1 MAENRMYSGSRCSL
15 LRRLI
20 TVEPIVFFYMF
31 GVFLQFTAFLSLTY
45 DKACL
50 MLYNATFCTA
60 MDNKSFQQQHK
71 VEQDNIQ
78 SEASYW
84 LIVTNVAM
92 TVPAILSVFFFM
104 GPWGD
109 KVDRKLPLLFPCAGA
124 FLYGLSNL
132 VNAHFVSWPI
142 PLLIPGLILN
152 GLCGGYGTMLMAS
165 YSYITHITR
174 ETNRM
179 VRVGVV
185 GAMIYMAATISVFI
199 SGLLVQLIGH
209 VNVFVI
215 VCACMG
221 AGFVYGVCILP
232 SVVPEKQEQHGDKSW
247 CDKFLLS
254 TVRETWAFIVKPRD
268 SNQKLLLALEITILN
283 IVHMC
288 TSGEGD
294 ILFLYLKRSPRSF
307 TRAQYGYFKGS
318 ENFTRSL
325 ALVTL
330 LPLLK
335 RKLSFRDSTI
345 IIIGL
350 IFKTMTLVTLGVAD
364 SLLVVFLGLRFTNPL
379 ILNLCPISGTSHKA
393 AIPALLQGFPSA
405 GLRSSMAG
413 RVDLKEHGRLFAVV
427 AATQSCVT
435 LATTFIFNGW
445 YPSTLAY
452 FDGTLFIFAAG
463 LCVIAT
469 GIAVFVHIRS
479 RRLQSKSNQSSIHGA
494 EATPEDRAASILCQE
509 KQLTINDSDTI
520 PVQDHLEPTTLNG
533 KNDDNKRVDKENIV
547 VQRL

>member
-1 MAENRMYSGSRCSL
+1 MAEDQLRTDSGLNGCSR
-15 LRRLI
+15 LRRLV

-31 GVFLQFTAFLSLTY
+31 GVFLQYTAFLSLTY
-45 DKACL
+45 DKSCL
-50 MLYNATFCTA
+50 MLYNATFCNA
-60 MDNKSFQQQHK
+60 MENRSFQDEHQI
-71 VEQDNIQ
+71 EQDNIQ
-78 SEASYW
+78 AEASYW

-109 KVDRKLPLLFPCAGA
+109 KIDRKLPLLFPCAGA
-124 FLYGLSNL
+124 FLYSISNV
-132 VNAHFVSWPI
+132 VNSHFLSWPI
-142 PLLIPGLILN
+142 PILIPGLILN

-165 YSYITHITR
+165 YSYATHISM
-174 ETNRM
+174 ENNRM
-179 VRVGVV
+179 VRVGIV

-209 VNVFVI
+209 VNVFFI
-215 VCACMG
+215 VSGCMG
-221 AGFVYGVCILP
+221 AGFMYGVFILP
-232 SVVPEKQEQHGDKSW
+232 SVVPDGQEHKEDKSW
-247 CDKFLLS
+247 CDIFVFS
-254 TVRETWAFIVKPRD
+254 TARDTWAFISRPRAA
-268 SNQKLLLALEITILN
+268 NQRLWLALEITILN

-288 TSGEGD
+288 TTGEGD

-335 RKLSFRDSTI
+335 RKLGFRDSTI

-350 IFKTMTLVTLGVAD
+350 IFKTGTLLTLGVAK
-364 SLLVVFLGLRFTNPL
+364 SLVVVFL
-379 ILNLCPISGTSHKA
+379 A
-393 AIPALLQGFPSA
+393 AIPALLQGFPAA

-413 RVDLKEHGRLFAVV
+413 RVEVKEHGRLFAVV

-452 FDGTLFIFAAG
+452 FDGTLFMFAAG
-463 LCVIAT
+463 MCVIAT
-469 GIAVFVHIRS
+469 AIAVFVHIHS
-479 RRLQSKSNQSSIHGA
+479 RPLKSSTQSSTDETEANPEEASVVIFHHQDVKIKNSVYEISNQDQISL
-494 EATPEDRAASILCQE
+494 ENTE
-509 KQLTINDSDTI
+509 KKGNIREHCL
-520 PVQDHLEPTTLNG
+520 
-533 KNDDNKRVDKENIV
+533 KENFV
-547 VQRL
+547 ESSNTFVQKL